1 MEEQNIIAENM
12 LIADLCLYLEKSRA
26 LVFAD
31 LHLGYEEML
40 NRQGIMIPRVNYNEV
55 KKRIE
60 RGFAELK
67 ARKKKIELIIVN
79 GDLKHEFGVPSQQ
92 EWKEVLDMLEFLQEH
107 CREIILIRGNHDNIL
122 GPIAR
127 WKGMKIVDEFFAEH
141 EKALVLHGDKA
152 IDETSANYKN
162 AKTLIIAHEHC
173 AVTLR
178 EGAKSEK
185 YRCFLKGNY
194 DGKILIAQPAI
205 SAIAEGS
212 DISKQNPLSPY
223 LNQNLSEFEVFV
235 VEDRV
240 YYFGRLKNIVM

>member
-1 MEEQNIIAENM
+1 MEEQNEIAENM

-26 LVFAD
+26 LVVAD

-40 NRQGIMIPRVNYNEV
+40 NNQGVMIPRVNYNEI

-60 RGFAELK
+60 RAFSELK
-67 ARKKKIELIIVN
+67 AKRKKIELIIVN
-79 GDLKHEFGVPSQQ
+79 GDFKHEFGVPSQQ
-92 EWKEVLDMLEFLQEH
+92 EWKEVLDMLEFLQAH
-107 CREIILIRGNHDNIL
+107 CGEIILIKGNHDNIL

-127 WKGMKIVDEFFAEH
+127 WKGLKIIGDCFFAEK
-141 EKALVLHGDKA
+141 ERALIMHGDKG
-152 IDETSANYKN
+152 IDETSENYKN
-162 AKTLIIAHEHC
+162 SKVLIIAHEHC

-185 YRCFLKGNY
+185 YRCFLKGKY

-212 DISKQNPLSPY
+212 DISKQMPLSPY
-223 LNQNLSEFEVFV
+223 LQQDLSEFEAFI
-235 VEDRV
+235 VEDKV
-240 YYFGRLKNIVM
+240 YYFGRLKNIL

>member
-1 MEEQNIIAENM
+1 MEEQNIIAENIE
-12 LIADLCLYLEKSRA
+12 IADLCLYLQKSKA
-26 LVFAD
+26 LIIAD

-40 NRQGIMIPRVNYNEV
+40 NKQGVMIPRVNYNEV

-60 RGFAELK
+60 RSFAGLK

-79 GDLKHEFGVPSQQ
+79 GDFKHEFGIPSQQ
-92 EWKEVLDMLEFLQEH
+92 EWREVLDMLEFLQAH
-107 CREIILIRGNHDNIL
+107 CREIILIKGNHDNIL

-127 WKGMKIVDEFFAEH
+127 WKGIKIANEFFAEH
-141 EKALVLHGDKA
+141 EKALVFHGDKA
-152 IDETSANYKN
+152 IDESSENYKN
-162 AKTLIIAHEHC
+162 ADALIIAHEHC

-194 DGKILIAQPAI
+194 DGKNLIVQPAI

-223 LNQNLSEFEVFV
+223 LQQNLAEFEVFI
-235 VEDRV
+235 VEDKV
-240 YYFGRLKNIVM
+240 YYFGRLKDLL

>member
-1 MEEQNIIAENM
+1 MEEQSIIAENM

-26 LVFAD
+26 LVVAD

-40 NRQGIMIPRVNYNEV
+40 NKQGIMIPRVNYDEI

-60 RGFAELK
+60 RAFSELK
-67 ARKKKIELIIVN
+67 AKRKKIEVIIVN
-79 GDLKHEFGVPSQQ
+79 GDFKHEFGAPSQQ
-92 EWKEVLDMLEFLQEH
+92 EWKEVL
-107 CREIILIRGNHDNIL
+107 EIILIKGNHDNIL

-127 WKGMKIVDEFFAEH
+127 WKGIKIVDEFFAEH
-141 EKALVLHGDKA
+141 EKALIFHGDKA
-152 IDETSANYKN
+152 IDETSENYKN
-162 AKTLIIAHEHC
+162 AETLIIAHEHC

-178 EGAKSEK
+178 EGAKAEK

-212 DISKQNPLSPY
+212 DVSRQMPLSPY
-223 LNQNLSEFEVFV
+223 LNQDLAEFEVFA
-235 VEDRV
+235 VEDKV
-240 YYFGRLKNIVM
+240 YYFGRLKDIPQ

>member
-1 MEEQNIIAENM
+1 MEEQSIIAENM

-26 LVFAD
+26 LVVAD

-40 NRQGIMIPRVNYNEV
+40 NKQGIMIPRANYDEI

-60 RGFAELK
+60 RAFSELK
-67 ARKKKIELIIVN
+67 AKRKKIEVIIVN
-79 GDLKHEFGVPSQQ
+79 GDFKHEFGAPSQQ
-92 EWKEVLDMLEFLQEH
+92 EWKEVLDMLEFLQAH
-107 CREIILIRGNHDNIL
+107 CGEIILIKGNHDNIL

-127 WKGMKIVDEFFAEH
+127 WKGIKIVDEFFAEH
-141 EKALVLHGDKA
+141 EKALIFHGDKA
-152 IDETSANYKN
+152 IDETSENYKN
-162 AKTLIIAHEHC
+162 AETLIIAHEHC

-178 EGAKSEK
+178 EGAKAEK

-212 DISKQNPLSPY
+212 DVSKQIPLSPY
-223 LNQNLSEFEVFV
+223 LQSDLSEFEVFI
-235 VEDRV
+235 VEDKV
-240 YYFGRLKNIVM
+240 YYFGRLKNILQ